1 MYKFKAWLW
10 SIKKD
15 REGEVTLTLKIPQTE
30 AGDMWALPEETNFDV
45 TMNPE
50 GKREEQEKE

>member
-30 AGDMWALPEETNFDV
+30 AGDMWQLPEETNFDV

-50 GKREEQEKE
+50 GKREETE